1 MVDDTKSLVDI
12 NSEELII
19 DKNTKLTN
27 VQNKE
32 KYNKLI
38 LNKKVNPIFLNS
50 FKNIKELELNNG
62 YYNEEKLDKLSF
74 KNNIEKL
81 IIKNIKV
88 LGKKPDNSGYGTI
101 KYSLPTPKLKILE
114 LPDIVEDINPNY
126 LNNIDNLETIIFNV
140 SANTKLYLKKNSDYK
155 PLYLPSSLK
164 NIIIKTEFNS
174 YEINFDYIPKYLTE
188 VYYTSYGIT
197 IEFSNN
203 YIKTIIQIDNNNV
216 SIKNTLTNISDELI
230 TDNCLYIPD
239 YINDINIEEKSALKE
254 IDTININPQKINL
267 SKIEEYRWL
276 TQFLSNIR
284 KIIIRST
291 DGMKLIPNKE
301 FTVEEYGELQQIY
314 IKDKRLQIVFAK
326 NKFIIDEL
334 GNIEK
339 SDVITQQVKEE
350 TVKVTENNECNK
362 GARPYFDEKAIIK
375 KYTSKQL
382 EYYSYYKKL
391 LELLYNTNNNDNEL
405 TDAMNLIEK
414 RLVKI
419 LKIEELEEE

>member
-1 MVDDTKSLVDI
+1 MVDDTKSLVVI

-19 DKNTKLTN
+19 DKNTKLMN
-27 VQNKE
+27 VQNKD

-50 FKNIKELELNNG
+50 FKNIKELELNDF
-62 YYNEEKLDKLSF
+62 YNEEKLNKLSF

-81 IIKNIKV
+81 IIKNITV
-88 LGKKPDNSGYGTI
+88 LGKKADNTGYGTI

-126 LNNIDNLETIIFNV
+126 LNNIDNLETIVFNV

-155 PLYLPSSLK
+155 PLSLPASLK
-164 NIIIKTEFNS
+164 NIVIKTEFNS

-197 IEFSNN
+197 IEFYNN

-267 SKIEEYRWL
+267 SKIDEYRWL

-291 DGMKLIPNKE
+291 DGMKLNPNKE
-301 FTVEEYGELQQIY
+301 FTVEEYGELQQIF

-339 SDVITQQVKEE
+339 SDVITQQVTEE
-350 TVKVTENNECNK
+350 PVKVTENNECNK
-362 GARPYFDEKAIIK
+362 GARPYFDEETIIK

-391 LELLYNTNNNDNEL
+391 LELLCNTNNNDNEL
-405 TDAMNLIEK
+405 TDAMNIIEK